1 MEGMHVS
8 EANLIVYVHPSKH
21 NKIHQAILRNLSSLL
36 FQFNETFEG
45 IVLAYDF
52 NILDNYSKV
61 LPGIYPYLAVKLKAN
76 LLVFSPK
83 QEMLIGKVVKI
94 TPESIH
100 VIVLG
105 FSSAIIAY
113 EDIRKEFKYET
124 RKGEEVFANRL
135 NKRHVIKVGTMIRF
149 LIKSFDEAVLH
160 ISGSLMPDNT
170 GSIRR
175 LDRISEDSV
184 QTDSAK
190 RRKERVGEMGMR
202 ESMVGTEGA
211 SSLNDNHARKSKKHK
226 ISQDH

>member
-1 MEGMHVS
+1 MEGIHVS
-8 EANLIVYVHPSKH
+8 EANLVVYVHPSKH

-61 LPGIYPYLAVKLKAN
+61 LPGIFPYLGVKLKAN

-83 QEMLIGKVVKI
+83 QDMLIGKVVKI

-105 FSSAIIAY
+105 FSSAIIAF

-124 RKGEEVFANRL
+124 RKGEELFVSRL

-149 LIKSFDEAVLH
+149 LVKSFDEAVLH
-160 ISGSLMPDNT
+160 FSGSLMPDNT
-170 GSIRR
+170 GSIRW
-175 LDRISEDSV
+175 LDRSSEDSV

-190 RRKERVGEMGMR
+190 RRKERVGEMGMSD
-202 ESMVGTEGA
+202 SMVGTEGA
-211 SSLNDNHARKSKKHK
+211 SSLNNNHVRKSKKHK